1 MTLMGKAE
9 AVWHPALALAGGS
22 ETGDGGRGTEE
33 EEKGGRGE
41 RGASP
46 LPCSLLSLGSFINGV
61 DVGIGYANGREMR
74 EGFAPPEGRR
84 RV

>member
-33 EEKGGRGE
+33 EETGGRGE

-46 LPCSLLSLGSFINGV
+46 LPCSPLPWIFHQRG
-61 DVGIGYANGREMR
+61 
-74 EGFAPPEGRR
+74 
-84 RV
+84 